1 MLRLVWSA
9 LTASPVVLGA
19 SFLLVNT
26 TLAAEISN
34 LEPVPV
40 QTASAFSEDSTKSVE
55 SAAVLLAQMPDIE
68 VEKSQFSALTP
79 SEPSPSEELANKTLD
94 EPLPTPEATTAEPTV
109 EDLEPIDGD
118 SSSDKAD
125 DPMEQVTNVTQLRD
139 VSPGDWAYEALR

>member
-1 MLRLVWSA
+1 
-9 LTASPVVLGA
+9 
-19 SFLLVNT
+19 
-26 TLAAEISN
+26 
-34 LEPVPV
+34 
-40 QTASAFSEDSTKSVE
+40 
-55 SAAVLLAQMPDIE
+55 MPDIE